1 MTAQQYAPAV
11 LQAGRDL
18 GITPKGIVIGCAAV
32 YVESDWV
39 MYANEGDPESLDY
52 PHDDLSEDANSDGL
66 FQQRAPWWGTVAQR
80 MDPYQSAVLFFTSLK
95 AQKLNESEDGSTW
108 DDYTTDATTPGGWAQ
123 MVQGSAF
130 PDRYDERMGDAQTLY
145 NQLTGE
151 SAMPVD
157 PNRPDYNEFAKWC
170 ANSQD
175 RDGSDV
181 DLWLLHTQEGGGGD
195 SAAEDLADF
204 LISTTNGANPV
215 AYHYTGSQA
224 SDGGVTIVDV
234 VNTDLASWSVG
245 NSNDRSIN
253 FCFAGSATA
262 WTRTQWMTQAKVIDV
277 AAYLFV
283 QDCAKYP
290 TLQAKVIAPNYTAP
304 PGAADH
310 NYCTVFLKDGNNH
323 TDVGPN
329 FPWDVFTAA
338 VSKYADLAAPP
349 QPTPPPAP
357 VDPPTDGPAEVL
369 AQVRG
374 RWEMLGWQ
382 TVVEALAQIRDKVSG
397 TTDAGKTGFR
407 W

>member
-1 MTAQQYAPAV
+1 MTADQYAPAV
-11 LQAGRDL
+11 LQAGLAL
-18 GITPKGIVIGCAAV
+18 GITEKGIVIGFATAF
-32 YVESDWV
+32 VESEWI
-39 MYANEGDPESLDY
+39 MYANASDPETLNY
-52 PHDDLSEDANSDGL
+52 PHDALSTDHLSSGL
-66 FQQRAPWWGTVAQR
+66 FQQEPPWWGTAAQR
-80 MDPYQSAVLFFTSLK
+80 MDPYQSAVLFFTALK
-95 AQKLNESEDGSTW
+95 KLGYNSDGQ
-108 DDYTTDATTPGGWAQ
+108 TPGGYAQ
-123 MVQGSAF
+123 DVQGSAF
-130 PDRYDERMGDAQTLY
+130 PDRYDQRMPDAQALY
-145 NQLTGE
+145 DQLTSGE
-151 SAMPVD
+151 PVAD
-157 PNRPDYNEFAKWC
+157 PNRPDFNEFPKWC

-175 RDGSDV
+175 RGGTAV

-215 AYHYTGSQA
+215 SYHYTGSQA

-245 NSNDRSIN
+245 NSNNRSIN
-253 FCFAGSATA
+253 FCFAGSATSWSRA
-262 WTRTQWMTQAKVIDV
+262 QWLAQTKTIDV

-283 QDCAKYP
+283 QDCIKCP
-290 TLQAKVIAPNYTAP
+290 GLQARVIAPNYSAP

-310 NYCTVFLKDGNNH
+310 NYCTVYLKDGNNH

-338 VSKYADLAAPP
+338 VTKYAADTTAPAP
-349 QPTPPPAP
+349 APDPVPPPPPAP
-357 VDPPTDGPAEVL
+357 VDPSAPTDELAEVT

-382 TVVEALAQIRDKVSG
+382 TLVEAFAEIRDKVSG
-397 TTDAGKTGFR
+397 SADAGKTGFR